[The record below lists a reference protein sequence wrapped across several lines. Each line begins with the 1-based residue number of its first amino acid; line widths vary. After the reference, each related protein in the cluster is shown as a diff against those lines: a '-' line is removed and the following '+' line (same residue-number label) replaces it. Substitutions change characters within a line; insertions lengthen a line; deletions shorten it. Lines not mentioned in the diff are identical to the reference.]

1 MQRQGRE
8 AFLAR
13 DIERLKDMWS
23 DDLVVNSPI
32 NRIHSKAQVL
42 DLLQKGI
49 IAHVSFIEHIEA
61 TMRDGDV
68 VVVMGRDEVVNTAG
82 AEPIHRRFTNVWRAA
97 GDSWRLIA
105 RQATLVGPPTSP
117 APDIGGR

>member
-1 MQRQGRE
+1 MDWKSQIEEMQRQGRE
-8 AFLAR
+8 ASLAR
-13 DIERLKDMWS
+13 DVERLRGMWS

-49 IAHVSFIEHIEA
+49 VAHLSFDEHIEA

-68 VVVMGRDEVVNTAG
+68 VVVMGR
-82 AEPIHRRFTNVWRAA
+82 
-97 GDSWRLIA
+97 RLP
-105 RQATLVGPPTSP
+105 V
-117 APDIGGR
+117 